1 MAEVKIP
8 FRVGVSKKIVSKK
21 TGKVWNKVE
30 GTALGIGIFSLFVEE
45 EKVPDEIEGKEVT
58 AIFKIGIDRAF
69 KPYLRLD
76 RFEI

>member
-1 MAEVKIP
+1 MEVKIP
-8 FRVGVSKKIVSKK
+8 FTVGVSQKIVSKK
-21 TGKVWNKVE
+21 DGRHWNKVE

-45 EKVPDEIEGKEVT
+45 EKVPDEIEGKEVV

>member
-1 MAEVKIP
+1 VLVC
-8 FRVGVSKKIVSKK
+8 RKKLLAKK

-30 GTALGIGIFSLFVEE
+30 GTALGIGIFSLFVEA
-45 EKVPDEIEGKEVT
+45 EKVPDEIEGKEVI

>member
-1 MAEVKIP
+1 MEIKIP
-8 FRVGVSKKIVSKK
+8 FTVAVSKKIVSKK
-21 TGKVWNKVE
+21 DGRQWNKIE
-30 GTALGIGIFSLFVEE
+30 GVALDIGVFSLFVEE
-45 EKVPDEIEGKEVT
+45 SKVPDEIEGRQVT